1 VGKSIAFFDFD
12 GTLTSRDSFADF
24 LLYSFGYWKLI
35 IAAFIL
41 SPILIRYVTGFIDNS
56 KAKELLYH
64 YFFLGLS
71 DTQLKDLG
79 EDYVANRL
87 SKIIRPLGMQQ
98 VRWHL
103 SEGHMVVIVTA
114 SSEYWVQPWAHKN
127 GLCCIATKLD
137 KRHGILTGYYAGLN
151 CHGEEKVSRI
161 KSEYDLKNFEKIYAY
176 GDTPGDLPML
186 SIAHI
191 KNYKPF
197 VVP

>member
-87 SKIIRPLGMQQ
+87 SKII
-98 VRWHL
+98 
-103 SEGHMVVIVTA
+103 
-114 SSEYWVQPWAHKN
+114 QPWAHKN